1 MDIFHQQDKMKK
13 RGFIEGFTKGSID
26 AVSKNNY
33 ITVFKDLINLTYAE
47 LKFGQSYMVNINAYV
62 NTTPILK
69 SAILKDIIALSSN
82 AHEYHFELTEYDE
95 NVSTIIWS
103 SYNKNEK
110 SIAFTYVYASDSKST
125 NKLLNEELYINV
137 VNRKNKYLFMLMI
150 NPNGN
155 IAAEREN
162 I

>member
-62 NTTPILK
+62 NKTLILK

-95 NVSTIIWS
+95 NISTI
-103 SYNKNEK
+103 
-110 SIAFTYVYASDSKST
+110 
-125 NKLLNEELYINV
+125 LLNEELYISV